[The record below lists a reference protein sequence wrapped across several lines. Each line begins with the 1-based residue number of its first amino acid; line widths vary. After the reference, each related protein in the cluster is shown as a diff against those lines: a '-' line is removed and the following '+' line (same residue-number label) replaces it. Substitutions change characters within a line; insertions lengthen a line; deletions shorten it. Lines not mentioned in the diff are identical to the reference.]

1 MNDRQKLMWR
11 ISMAGF
17 AIDDVKLFLDTHPCD
32 KAALEF
38 YEKFRDT
45 KKQLEKE
52 YTAQYGPLRADAVPV
67 SDRWTWA
74 DNPWPWEWEA

>member
-52 YTAQYGPLRADAVPV
+52 HTAQYGPLRADAVPV

>member
-1 MNDRQKLMWR
+1 MNDRQKLMRR
-11 ISMAGF
+11 IAMAGF
-17 AIDDVKLFLDTHPCD
+17 AVDDVKLFLDTHPCD

-52 YTAQYGPLRADAVPV
+52 YTEQYGPLRPDAVPV

>member
-1 MNDRQKLMWR
+1 MTDRQKLLWR
-11 ISMAGF
+11 VSMAGF

-32 KAALEF
+32 RAALEF

-52 YTAQYGPLRADAVPV
+52 YTAQFETLRADAVPV
-67 SDRWTWA
+67 SDRWTWV

>member
-52 YTAQYGPLRADAVPV
+52 YTAQYSPLRADAVPV

>member
-1 MNDRQKLMWR
+1 MTDRQKLLWR
-11 ISMAGF
+11 VSMAGF

-45 KKQLEKE
+45 KKQLEQE
-52 YTAQYGPLRADAVPV
+52 YAVQYGPLRADAAPV
-67 SDRWTWA
+67 SDRWTWV